1 MRAIKVSKT
10 FLPCIKH
17 LVKSNLLPGE
27 YQFYTEDCGSVGL
40 VPTGKKTRLPTY
52 DIPNFNE
59 MEKNRAVLHDDLRDI
74 EFKVANIANY
84 FGNQEKLVE
93 HIKEVNKY
101 QYIT

>member
-1 MRAIKVSKT
+1 M
-10 FLPCIKH
+10 
-17 LVKSNLLPGE
+17 
-27 YQFYTEDCGSVGL
+27 GL
-40 VPTGKKTRLPTY
+40 VPTGKKTRLPTN

-59 MEKNRAVLHDDLRDI
+59 TERNRAMLTEDLKEL

>member
-1 MRAIKVSKT
+1 MY
-10 FLPCIKH
+10 
-17 LVKSNLLPGE
+17 LLPFHGNYNPVPLTAE

-40 VPTGKKTRLPTY
+40 VPTGKKTRLPTN

-59 MEKNRAVLHDDLRDI
+59 MERNRAVLNDNLRDL
-74 EFKVANIANY
+74 EFRVANIANY
-84 FGNQEKLVE
+84 FGTRKNQEKLVD

>member
-1 MRAIKVSKT
+1 MSKT
-10 FLPCIKH
+10 FLPCIKPS
-17 LVKSNLLPGE
+17 VKSNLLPGE

-40 VPTGKKTRLPTY
+40 VPTGKKTRLPTN

-59 MEKNRAVLHDDLRDI
+59 MERNRAVLNDNLRDL
-74 EFKVANIANY
+74 EFRVANIANY
-84 FGNQEKLVE
+84 FGKKNQEKLVE